1 MTKNA
6 HTAHTAHT
14 NVSSGLS
21 LDSEGGVG
29 GSRGD
34 GYRYLGGLKEKL
46 ILIKLTEWL
55 KQYLRYMYRD
65 EMTDD
70 LKCSKCRSHPVVAG
84 KKSCEKCI
92 MARRRY
98 MKENPEK
105 RNENKR
111 KNKLRKDEIVVVSN
125 LLPIV
130 KRKRPKVAPLPP
142 AKPVVKRKRPVVATS
157 SLIGKALWESC
168 VDY

>member
-1 MTKNA
+1 MA
-6 HTAHTAHT
+6 
-14 NVSSGLS
+14 
-21 LDSEGGVG
+21 
-29 GSRGD
+29 
-34 GYRYLGGLKEKL
+34 
-46 ILIKLTEWL
+46 
-55 KQYLRYMYRD
+55 D
-65 EMTDD
+65 ESM
-70 LKCSKCRSHPVVAG
+70 CSKCRSHPVLTG

-111 KNKLRKDEIVVVSN
+111 LALLKKVPKIILVST
-125 LLPIV
+125 LVPII

-142 AKPVVKRKRPVVATS
+142 AVPVIKRKRPVVAPS
-157 SLIGKALWESC
+157 SLVGKALWESC